1 MKEHLAEQEE
11 DLQNSMN
18 QSVVGTVL
26 GYSSKKWVMF
36 SLHSKKQGH
45 YQHVLW
51 ERGSMPEKGEQM
63 WQKKVSER
71 IAG

>member
-1 MKEHLAEQEE
+1 MEQEE
-11 DLQNSMN
+11 DLQNSMY
-18 QSVVGTVL
+18 QSVAGRVL

-36 SLHSKKQGH
+36 SLHSKKQG
-45 YQHVLW
+45 YYRHVLR
-51 ERGSMPEKGEQM
+51 ERRSMPEKGEEI

>member
-1 MKEHLAEQEE
+1 MKGQLAEQEE

-26 GYSSKKWVMF
+26 GYSSKKWLF
-36 SLHSKKQGH
+36 SLHSKKQG
-45 YQHVLW
+45 YYRHVLW